1 MGKPVVRK
9 TRDISIVLC
18 GEAGHGIQ
26 TVEQILTRL
35 LKLSG
40 FHIFATKEYM
50 SRVRGGS
57 NSTEIRVSSR
67 RVSALLDRI
76 DILIPLS
83 PAALG
88 HLKGRISNETVIL
101 ADGATIADREEN
113 NDLNWIDIPFADIA
127 SEIGGKIYTNSISV
141 GIIAGLFKVGA
152 DELDHYIE
160 QFFSTGDTKIIE
172 KNRSAA
178 KKGYEIARELIGA
191 EKIHIDISRN
201 DDVTGEIIINGA
213 EAVGIGA
220 IAGGC
225 NCIVSYPMSPSTAVL
240 TFLSRNAKDFN
251 LIAEQ
256 TEDEISAVNMALGAW
271 YAGARAMVTTS
282 GGGFALM
289 EEAVGLAGMIESP
302 MVIHVAQRPGPATGL
317 PTRTEQ
323 GDLQLVLYSGHGE
336 FPRIIL
342 APGKLEDAVDL
353 THRAFNLADKYQVPV
368 FILTDQYFMDSY
380 YNIPSLNL
388 SEIRVTQYIEK
399 TGHDYKR
406 YRLTKNGISPRGIPG
421 YGEGL
426 VLADSD
432 EHDEEGHIT
441 EDLDVRVAMVDKRLS
456 KLKSITEDLIPPE
469 LVGRKDYKVLVIG
482 WGSTFHVIR
491 EAIERLGRT
500 DIALLHFK
508 QVYPV
513 HPYTAEYLAKAKHTI
528 VVEGN
533 ATGQFGRLIWI
544 ATGYDIDNRILKYNG
559 IQFTV
564 EELTEQIKTILDQGE

>member
-1 MGKPVVRK
+1 MGRSVVRK
-9 TRDISIVLC
+9 TKDISIVLC

-40 FHIFATKEYM
+40 FHVFATKEYM

-76 DILIPLS
+76 DILIPLD
-83 PAALG
+83 PAALKHIG
-88 HLKGRISNETVIL
+88 NRISHETLVL
-101 ADGATIADREEN
+101 ADGKIIADTEN
-113 NDLNWIDIPFADIA
+113 KNRLNFIEIPFSDIA
-127 SEIGGKIYTNSISV
+127 SAAGGAIYTNSVSV
-141 GIIAGLFKVGA
+141 GIIAGLFDVGFDVVGSSIA
-152 DELDHYIE
+152 R
-160 QFFSTGDTKIIE
+160 FFSAGDKKIIE
-172 KNRSAA
+172 KNLSAA
-178 KKGYEIARELIGA
+178 KRGYEIARELIDA

-388 SEIRVTQYIEK
+388 SETRVTQYIEK

-491 EAIERLGRT
+491 EAIECLGRT